1 MGLDRDATHGTARDA
16 TGDAATGDSTG
27 GAVGD
32 TVRRLRDGMGRGV
45 LSFPLTSFHDDGS
58 LDPDGFRAH
67 VAAQIATAPGAL
79 FPACGTGEFFSL
91 DEDEYRQTVT
101 IAVEEAAGRLPVV
114 AGVGYGWAQAARFA
128 RIAEQAG
135 ADALLVLPHYLVAAP
150 QDGLVAQ
157 LEQIA
162 ARTRLPLIA
171 YQRGQVAFS
180 AASLRHIVRIPNV
193 IGLKD
198 GHSDLDRLQ
207 RLTLAAP
214 EDFLFFNGAATA
226 EIQAR
231 AYATVGVPAYSSAVH
246 AFAPEIANAFFAAL
260 HDGDGT
266 DGRDGGGRRGD
277 EGDKTVQRL
286 LRDFYVPFVELR
298 DRVPG
303 YAVSLVKAA
312 ARLRGRP
319 VGPVRAPLT
328 EPSPA
333 DLADLATLLTTGLD
347 LVGAAL

>member
-1 MGLDRDATHGTARDA
+1 MSLDT
-16 TGDAATGDSTG
+16 
-27 GAVGD
+27 D
-32 TVRRLRDGMGRGV
+32 TVRRLREGMTRGV

-58 LDPDGFRAH
+58 LDPDGLRTH
-67 VAAQIATAPGAL
+67 LAAQVATDPGAV

-91 DEDEYRQTVT
+91 DEDEYRQVVTV
-101 IAVEEAAGRLPVV
+101 AVEEAAGRVPVV

-128 RIAEQAG
+128 RIAEDAG

-157 LEQIA
+157 LEQLA
-162 ARTRLPLIA
+162 ARTTLPLIA

-180 AASLRHIVRIPNV
+180 ADSLKRIARIPHV

-214 EDFLFFNGAATA
+214 EDFLFFNGASTA

-246 AFAPEIANAFFAAL
+246 AFAPEIANAFFTAL
-260 HDGDGT
+260 RDGDDGT
-266 DGRDGGGRRGD
+266 V
-277 EGDKTVQRL
+277 EKL
-286 LRDFYVPFVELR
+286 LRCFYVPLVEIR

-328 EPSPA
+328 DPSAA
-333 DLADLATLLTTGLD
+333 DLADLATLLAAGLD
-347 LVGAAL
+347 LVGATL

>member
-1 MGLDRDATHGTARDA
+1 MN
-16 TGDAATGDSTG
+16 
-27 GAVGD
+27 GD
-32 TVRRLRDGMGRGV
+32 TETVVRRLRDGMAGGV

-58 LDPDGFRAH
+58 LDPDGFRTH
-67 VAAQIATAPGAL
+67 VAARIATAPGAV

-91 DEDEYRQTVT
+91 DEDEYRQVVT
-101 IAVEEAAGRLPVV
+101 ITVEEAAGRVPVV

-128 RIAEQAG
+128 HIAEEAG
-135 ADALLVLPHYLVAAP
+135 ADALLVLPHYLVTAP

-157 LEQIA
+157 LEQLA
-162 ARTRLPLIA
+162 TRTRLPLIA
-171 YQRGQVAFS
+171 YQRGQVAYGLDAF
-180 AASLRHIVRIPNV
+180 RRIAQIPGV

-207 RLTLAAP
+207 RLTLTAP
-214 EDFLFFNGAATA
+214 EGFLFFNGASTA

-260 HDGDGT
+260 RDGD
-266 DGRDGGGRRGD
+266 
-277 EGDKTVQRL
+277 DKTVEKL
-286 LRDFYVPFVELR
+286 LRDFYVPLVELR

-312 ARLRGRP
+312 ARLRGHP

-328 EPSPA
+328 DPSAA
-333 DLADLATLLTTGLD
+333 DLAELTTLLTTGLD

>member
-1 MGLDRDATHGTARDA
+1 MSS
-16 TGDAATGDSTG
+16 DSE
-27 GAVGD
+27 
-32 TVRRLRDGMGRGV
+32 TVRRLRDGMTRGV
-45 LSFPLTSFHDDGS
+45 LSFPLTAFRDDGS

-67 VAAQIATAPGAL
+67 VAAQIATAPGAV

-91 DEDEYRQTVT
+91 DEDEYRQVVT
-101 IAVEEAAGRLPVV
+101 ITVEEAAGRLPVV

-128 RIAEQAG
+128 RIAQEAG

-157 LEQIA
+157 LEQLA

-171 YQRGQVAFS
+171 YQRGQVAFT
-180 AASLRHIVRIPNV
+180 AASLGRIAALPSV

-214 EDFLFFNGAATA
+214 EGFLFFNGAATA

-231 AYATVGVPAYSSAVH
+231 AYAAVGVPAYSSAVH
-246 AFAPEIANAFFAAL
+246 AFAPEIANAFFTAL
-260 HDGDGT
+260 RDGD
-266 DGRDGGGRRGD
+266 
-277 EGDKTVQRL
+277 DKTVDRL
-286 LRDFYVPFVELR
+286 LRDFYVPLVELR

-328 EPSPA
+328 DPSPA
-333 DLADLATLLTTGLD
+333 DLAELRDLLTAGLD

>member
-1 MGLDRDATHGTARDA
+1 MAG
-16 TGDAATGDSTG
+16 
-27 GAVGD
+27 
-32 TVRRLRDGMGRGV
+32 GV

-67 VAAQIATAPGAL
+67 VAAQIATAPGAV

-91 DEDEYRQTVT
+91 DEDEYRQVVT
-101 IAVEEAAGRLPVV
+101 IAVEEAGGRVPVV
-114 AGVGYGWAQAARFA
+114 AGIGYGWAQAVRFA
-128 RIAEQAG
+128 RIAEEAG

-150 QDGLVAQ
+150 QEGLVAQ

-171 YQRGQVAFS
+171 YQRGQVAYT
-180 AASLRHIVRIPNV
+180 AASLRRIARIPNV

-214 EDFLFFNGAATA
+214 EGFLFFNGASTA

-246 AFAPEIANAFFAAL
+246 AFAPEIANAFFGAL
-260 HDGDGT
+260 
-266 DGRDGGGRRGD
+266 RDSDRD
-277 EGDKTVQRL
+277 DKTVERL
-286 LRDFYVPFVELR
+286 LRDFYVPLVELR

-303 YAVSLVKAA
+303 FAVSLVKAA

-328 EPSPA
+328 DPSAA
-333 DLADLATLLTTGLD
+333 DLADLRTLLATGLD
-347 LVGAAL
+347 RVGATL

>member
-1 MGLDRDATHGTARDA
+1 MSSIW
-16 TGDAATGDSTG
+16 GDSVTG
-27 GAVGD
+27 ETETTA
-32 TVRRLRDGMGRGV
+32 RRLRHGMASGV
-45 LSFPLTSFHDDGS
+45 LSFPLTSFRDDGS

-67 VAAQIATAPGAL
+67 VAAQLATAPGAV

-91 DEDEYRQTVT
+91 DEEEYRQVVT
-101 IAVEEAAGRLPVV
+101 IAVEEAGGKVPVV

-128 RIAEQAG
+128 RIAEEAG

-157 LEQIA
+157 LERLA

-171 YQRGQVAFS
+171 YQRGQVTYTP
-180 AASLRHIVRIPNV
+180 AALRRIADIPHV

-214 EDFLFFNGAATA
+214 EGFLFFNGAATA

-246 AFAPEIANAFFAAL
+246 AFAPEIANAFFTAL
-260 HDGDGT
+260 RTGD
-266 DGRDGGGRRGD
+266 
-277 EGDKTVQRL
+277 DKGVERL
-286 LRDFYVPFVELR
+286 LRDFYVPLVELR

-328 EPSPA
+328 DPSPA
-333 DLADLATLLTTGLD
+333 DLADLETLLASGLD
-347 LVGAAL
+347 LVGATL

>member
-1 MGLDRDATHGTARDA
+1 MTLDPDTA
-16 TGDAATGDSTG
+16 
-27 GAVGD
+27 
-32 TVRRLRDGMGRGV
+32 RRLRDGMARGV
-45 LSFPLTSFHDDGS
+45 LSFPLTSFHDDGT

-67 VAAQIATAPGAL
+67 VAAQIATGPGAL

-91 DEDEYRQTVT
+91 DEDEYRQVVT
-101 IAVEEAAGRLPVV
+101 IAVEEAGGRLPVV
-114 AGVGYGWAQAARFA
+114 AGTGYGWAQAVRFA
-128 RIAEQAG
+128 RIAEEAG

-171 YQRGQVAFS
+171 YQRGQVAFGVD
-180 AASLRHIVRIPNV
+180 AFRRVAEIPGV

-214 EDFLFFNGAATA
+214 EGFLFFNGASTA

-246 AFAPEIANAFFAAL
+246 AFAPEIANAFFTAL
-260 HDGDGT
+260 
-266 DGRDGGGRRGD
+266 RDGD
-277 EGDKTVQRL
+277 EGDGTVGKL
-286 LRDFYVPFVELR
+286 LRDFYVPLVELR

-328 EPSPA
+328 DPSAA
-333 DLADLATLLTTGLD
+333 DLADLERLLASGLD
-347 LVGAAL
+347 LVGADL

>member
-1 MGLDRDATHGTARDA
+1 MPVSAGPV
-16 TGDAATGDSTG
+16 
-27 GAVGD
+27 AVA
-32 TVRRLRDGMGRGV
+32 RRLREGMAGGV
-45 LSFPLTSFHDDGS
+45 LSFPLTVFRDDGG
-58 LDPDGFRAH
+58 LDPDGFRRH
-67 VAAQIATAPGAL
+67 VAERLAAAPGAV

-91 DEDEYRQTVT
+91 DEDEYRQVVT
-101 IAVEEAAGRLPVV
+101 IAVEEAAGRVPVV
-114 AGVGYGWAQAARFA
+114 AGTGYGWAQAARFA
-128 RIAEQAG
+128 RVAEDAG

-157 LEQIA
+157 LEQLA
-162 ARTRLPLIA
+162 ARTPLPLIA
-171 YQRGQVAFS
+171 YQRGQVAFT
-180 AASLRHIVRIPNV
+180 ADSLRRVAALPTV

-226 EIQAR
+226 EVQAR
-231 AYATVGVPAYSSAVH
+231 AYAAVGVPAYSSAVH
-246 AFAPEIANAFFAAL
+246 AFAPEIADAFFAAL
-260 HDGDGT
+260 RDDDHGT
-266 DGRDGGGRRGD
+266 V
-277 EGDKTVQRL
+277 DKL
-286 LRDFYVPFVELR
+286 LRDFYVPFVDLR

-328 EPSPA
+328 DPSPA
-333 DLADLATLLTTGLD
+333 DLAALGALLTAGLD

>member
-1 MGLDRDATHGTARDA
+1 MTTVSAGPV
-16 TGDAATGDSTG
+16 
-27 GAVGD
+27 AVAQ
-32 TVRRLRDGMGRGV
+32 RLRAGMTGGV
-45 LSFPLTSFHDDGS
+45 LSFPLTAFRDDGT
-58 LDPDGFRAH
+58 LDPDGFRAY
-67 VAAQIATAPGAL
+67 VAERLAAAPGAV

-91 DEDEYRQTVT
+91 DEDEYRQVVT
-101 IAVEEAAGRLPVV
+101 ITVEEAAGRVPVV
-114 AGVGYGWAQAARFA
+114 AGTGYGWAQAVRFA
-128 RIAEQAG
+128 RIAEDAG

-162 ARTRLPLIA
+162 ARTPLPLIA
-171 YQRGQVAFS
+171 YQRGQVAFT
-180 AASLRHIVRIPNV
+180 AGSLRRIAALPNV

-214 EDFLFFNGAATA
+214 EDFLFFNGASTA

-246 AFAPEIANAFFAAL
+246 AFAPEIAGAFFTAL
-260 HDGDGT
+260 RDGDHGT
-266 DGRDGGGRRGD
+266 V
-277 EGDKTVQRL
+277 DKL
-286 LRDFYVPFVELR
+286 LREFYVPLVELR

-312 ARLRGRP
+312 ARLRGHR

-328 EPSPA
+328 DPSPA
-333 DLADLATLLTTGLD
+333 DLAALTALLTAGLD
-347 LVGAAL
+347 LVGASL

>member
-1 MGLDRDATHGTARDA
+1 MSLDRE
-16 TGDAATGDSTG
+16 
-27 GAVGD
+27 
-32 TVRRLRDGMGRGV
+32 TVRRLRDGMTQGV

-67 VAAQIATAPGAL
+67 AAAQIATAPGAV

-91 DEDEYRQTVT
+91 DEDEYRQVIT
-101 IAVEEAAGRLPVV
+101 IAVEEAGGRLPVV

-128 RIAEQAG
+128 RIAQEAG

-157 LEQIA
+157 LEQLA

-171 YQRGQVAFS
+171 YQRGQVTFT
-180 AASLRHIVRIPNV
+180 AAALRRVAAIPGV

-214 EDFLFFNGAATA
+214 DGFLFFNGAATA

-246 AFAPEIANAFFAAL
+246 AFAPEIANAFFTAL
-260 HDGDGT
+260 RDGD
-266 DGRDGGGRRGD
+266 
-277 EGDKTVQRL
+277 DKAVDRL

-328 EPSPA
+328 DPSPT
-333 DLADLATLLTTGLD
+333 DLADLGALLGAGLD

>member
-1 MGLDRDATHGTARDA
+1 VSLH
-16 TGDAATGDSTG
+16 TG
-27 GAVGD
+27 
-32 TVRRLRDGMGRGV
+32 TVRRLRDGMAKGV

-58 LDPDGFRAH
+58 LDPEGFRAH
-67 VAAQIATAPGAL
+67 VAAQLATAPGAL

-91 DEDEYRQTVT
+91 DEDEYRQVVT
-101 IAVEEAAGRLPVV
+101 LAVEEAGGRVPVV
-114 AGVGYGWAQAARFA
+114 AGTGYGWAQAARFA
-128 RIAEQAG
+128 HIAEEAG
-135 ADALLVLPHYLVAAP
+135 ADALLVLPHYLTAAP

-171 YQRGQVAFS
+171 YQRGQVAYT
-180 AASLRHIVRIPNV
+180 AQSLRRIAAIPNV

-214 EDFLFFNGAATA
+214 DGFLFFNGASTA

-246 AFAPEIANAFFAAL
+246 AFAPEIADAFFTALRKEDAA
-260 HDGDGT
+260 T
-266 DGRDGGGRRGD
+266 I
-277 EGDKTVQRL
+277 ETL
-286 LRDFYVPFVELR
+286 LRDFYVPLVELR

-328 EPSPA
+328 DPSPA
-333 DLADLATLLTTGLD
+333 DLADLKALLTTGLD
-347 LVGAAL
+347 LVGASL

>member
-1 MGLDRDATHGTARDA
+1 MTLE
-16 TGDAATGDSTG
+16 TGE
-27 GAVGD
+27 V
-32 TVRRLRDGMGRGV
+32 VRRLREGMAGGV
-45 LSFPLTSFHDDGS
+45 LSFPLTSFHTDGS

-67 VAAQIATAPGAL
+67 VAAQIATAPGAV

-91 DEDEYRQTVT
+91 DEDEYRTVVSV
-101 IAVEEAAGRLPVV
+101 AVQEAGGRVPVV
-114 AGVGYGWAQAARFA
+114 AGIGYGWAQALRFA
-128 RIAEQAG
+128 RIAEEAG

-150 QDGLVAQ
+150 QEGLVGQ
-157 LEQIA
+157 LERIA
-162 ARTRLPLIA
+162 AGTRLPLIA
-171 YQRGQVAFS
+171 YQRGQVAFT
-180 AASLRHIVRIPNV
+180 AASLRRIAGIPGV

-214 EDFLFFNGAATA
+214 EGFLFFNGASTA

-246 AFAPEIANAFFAAL
+246 AFAPEIADAFFTAL
-260 HDGDGT
+260 KTGDAGT
-266 DGRDGGGRRGD
+266 V
-277 EGDKTVQRL
+277 EKL
-286 LRDFYVPFVELR
+286 LREFYVPLVELR

-328 EPSPA
+328 DPSAA
-333 DLADLATLLTTGLD
+333 DLADLGTLLATGLD
-347 LVGAAL
+347 LVGASL

>member
-1 MGLDRDATHGTARDA
+1 MARVSLH
-16 TGDAATGDSTG
+16 TG
-27 GAVGD
+27 
-32 TVRRLRDGMGRGV
+32 TVRRLRDGMAKGV

-58 LDPDGFRAH
+58 LDPEGFRAH
-67 VAAQIATAPGAL
+67 VAAQLATAPGAL

-91 DEDEYRQTVT
+91 DEDEYRQVVT
-101 IAVEEAAGRLPVV
+101 LAVEEAGGRVPVV
-114 AGVGYGWAQAARFA
+114 AGTGYGWAQAVRFA
-128 RIAEQAG
+128 RIAEEAG
-135 ADALLVLPHYLVAAP
+135 ADALLVLPHYLTAAP

-171 YQRGQVAFS
+171 YQRGQVAYT
-180 AASLRHIVRIPNV
+180 AQSLRRIAAIPNV

-214 EDFLFFNGAATA
+214 DGFLFFNGASTA

-246 AFAPEIANAFFAAL
+246 AFAPEIADAFFTALRKEDAA
-260 HDGDGT
+260 T
-266 DGRDGGGRRGD
+266 I
-277 EGDKTVQRL
+277 ETL
-286 LRDFYVPFVELR
+286 LRDFYVPLVELR

-328 EPSPA
+328 DPSAA
-333 DLADLATLLTTGLD
+333 DLADLKTLLTTGLD
-347 LVGAAL
+347 LVGASL

>member
-1 MGLDRDATHGTARDA
+1 MAD
-16 TGDAATGDSTG
+16 
-27 GAVGD
+27 
-32 TVRRLRDGMGRGV
+32 GV
-45 LSFPLTSFHDDGS
+45 LSFPLTSFHDDGA

-67 VAAQIATAPGAL
+67 VAAQIATAPGAV

-91 DEDEYRQTVT
+91 DEDEYRQVVTV
-101 IAVEEAAGRLPVV
+101 AVEEAAGRLPVV
-114 AGVGYGWAQAARFA
+114 AGVGYGWAQAVRFA
-128 RIAEQAG
+128 RIAEEAG

-171 YQRGQVAFS
+171 YQRGQVAFT
-180 AASLRHIVRIPNV
+180 ATSLRRIAALPTV

-231 AYATVGVPAYSSAVH
+231 AYATVPAYSSAVH
-246 AFAPEIANAFFAAL
+246 AFAPEIANAFFGAL
-260 HDGDGT
+260 RDGD
-266 DGRDGGGRRGD
+266 
-277 EGDKTVQRL
+277 DKTVERL
-286 LRDFYVPFVELR
+286 LRDFYVPLVELR

-328 EPSPA
+328 DPSPA
-333 DLADLATLLTTGLD
+333 DLADLTALVSAGLD

>member
-1 MGLDRDATHGTARDA
+1 MSLDTDTA
-16 TGDAATGDSTG
+16 
-27 GAVGD
+27 
-32 TVRRLRDGMGRGV
+32 RRLREGMARGV
-45 LSFPLTSFHDDGS
+45 LSFPLTSFREDGS

-67 VAAQIATAPGAL
+67 VADRLAAAPGAV
-79 FPACGTGEFFSL
+79 FPACGTGEFHAL
-91 DEDEYRQTVT
+91 DEDEYRRVVE
-101 IAVEEAAGRLPVV
+101 IAVGEAAGRVPVV
-114 AGVGYGWAQAARFA
+114 AGVGYGWAQAVRFA
-128 RIAEQAG
+128 RQAEDAG

-157 LEQIA
+157 LEQLA
-162 ARTRLPLIA
+162 ARTRLPLVV
-171 YQRGQVAFS
+171 YQRGQVDY
-180 AASLRHIVRIPNV
+180 SLDTFRRLARIPSV

-214 EDFLFFNGAATA
+214 EGFLFFNGAATA
-226 EIQAR
+226 EVQAR
-231 AYATVGVPAYSSAVH
+231 AYAAVGVSAYSSAVH

-260 HDGDGT
+260 RDGDDGT
-266 DGRDGGGRRGD
+266 V
-277 EGDKTVQRL
+277 DKL
-286 LRDFYVPFVELR
+286 LRAFYVPFVELR
-298 DRVPG
+298 DRAPG

-328 EPSPA
+328 DPSAA
-333 DLADLATLLTTGLD
+333 DLADLRTLLAAGLD

>member
-1 MGLDRDATHGTARDA
+1 MAN
-16 TGDAATGDSTG
+16 
-27 GAVGD
+27 
-32 TVRRLRDGMGRGV
+32 GV
-45 LSFPLTSFHDDGS
+45 LSFPLTSFRADGS

-67 VAAQIATAPGAL
+67 VAAQIATAPGAV

-91 DEDEYRQTVT
+91 DEDEYRRVVG
-101 IAVEEAAGRLPVV
+101 IAVEEAAGRVPVV
-114 AGVGYGWAQAARFA
+114 AGVGYGWAQAVRFA
-128 RIAEQAG
+128 RIAEEAG

-157 LEQIA
+157 LAHIA

-171 YQRGQVAFS
+171 YQRGQVTFGADAF
-180 AASLRHIVRIPNV
+180 RRITRIPGV

-214 EDFLFFNGAATA
+214 EGFLFFNGAATA

-246 AFAPEIANAFFAAL
+246 AFAPEIANAFFTAL
-260 HDGDGT
+260 HGGDGGT
-266 DGRDGGGRRGD
+266 V
-277 EGDKTVQRL
+277 DKL
-286 LRDFYVPFVELR
+286 LREFYVPLVELR

-312 ARLRGRP
+312 ARLRDRP

-328 EPSPA
+328 DPSAA

-347 LVGAAL
+347 LVGADL

>member
-1 MGLDRDATHGTARDA
+1 MDTERDTGAAAVARW
-16 TGDAATGDSTG
+16 
-27 GAVGD
+27 
-32 TVRRLRDGMGRGV
+32 LRDGMARGV
-45 LSFPLTSFHDDGS
+45 LSFPLTSFHADGS
-58 LDPDGFRAH
+58 LDPDGYRAYL
-67 VAAQIATAPGAL
+67 AAQLDAGPGAV

-91 DEDEYRQTVT
+91 DEDEYRQVVT
-101 IAVEEAAGRLPVV
+101 AAVEETAGRVPVV

-128 RIAEQAG
+128 RIAREAG

-157 LEQIA
+157 VEQLA
-162 ARTRLPLIA
+162 ARTPLPLVV
-171 YQRGQVAFS
+171 YQRGQVAYTT
-180 AASLRHIVRIPNV
+180 ASLRRLAALPTV

-231 AYATVGVPAYSSAVH
+231 AYAAVGVPAYSSAVH
-246 AFAPEIANAFFAAL
+246 AFAPEIADAFFAAL
-260 HDGDGT
+260 RDGDSGT
-266 DGRDGGGRRGD
+266 AG
-277 EGDKTVQRL
+277 TL

-328 EPSPA
+328 DPSPA
-333 DLADLATLLTTGLD
+333 DLAELSGLLATGLG
-347 LVGAAL
+347 LVGAAR

>member
-1 MGLDRDATHGTARDA
+1 MSPETDAVT
-16 TGDAATGDSTG
+16 
-27 GAVGD
+27 
-32 TVRRLRDGMGRGV
+32 RRLREGMANGV
-45 LSFPLTSFHDDGS
+45 LSFPLTSFHADGS

-67 VAAQIATAPGAL
+67 VADRIATVPGAV

-91 DEDEYRQTVT
+91 DEDEYRQVVT
-101 IAVEEAAGRLPVV
+101 IAVEEAGGRVPVV

-128 RIAEQAG
+128 RIAEEAG

-171 YQRGQVAFS
+171 YQRGQVAFGVEAFRRVS
-180 AASLRHIVRIPNV
+180 QIPGV

-207 RLTLAAP
+207 RLTLTAP

-246 AFAPEIANAFFAAL
+246 AFAPEIANAFFTAL
-260 HDGDGT
+260 RDGDDGT
-266 DGRDGGGRRGD
+266 V
-277 EGDKTVQRL
+277 DKL
-286 LRDFYVPFVELR
+286 LREFYVPLVELR

-312 ARLRGRP
+312 ARLRGCP

-328 EPSPA
+328 DPSAA
-333 DLADLATLLTTGLD
+333 DLSDLELLLTTGLD

>member
-1 MGLDRDATHGTARDA
+1 MAN
-16 TGDAATGDSTG
+16 
-27 GAVGD
+27 
-32 TVRRLRDGMGRGV
+32 GV
-45 LSFPLTSFHDDGS
+45 LSFPLTSFHADGS
-58 LDPDGFRAH
+58 LDPHGFRAH
-67 VAAQIATAPGAL
+67 VADRIAATPGAV

-91 DEDEYRQTVT
+91 DEDEYRQVVT
-101 IAVEEAAGRLPVV
+101 IAAEEAGGRVPVV
-114 AGVGYGWAQAARFA
+114 AGIGYGWAQAVRFA
-128 RIAEQAG
+128 RIAEEAG

-157 LEQIA
+157 LERIA

-171 YQRGQVAFS
+171 YQRGQVAFGVE
-180 AASLRHIVRIPNV
+180 AFGRVARIPGV

-207 RLTLAAP
+207 RLTLSAP

-231 AYATVGVPAYSSAVH
+231 AYATVGVAAYSSAVH
-246 AFAPEIANAFFAAL
+246 AFAPEIANAFFTAL
-260 HDGDGT
+260 
-266 DGRDGGGRRGD
+266 RDGD
-277 EGDKTVQRL
+277 EGAVRTL
-286 LRDFYVPFVELR
+286 LRAFYVPLVELR

-312 ARLRGRP
+312 ARLRGCP

-328 EPSPA
+328 DPSAA
-333 DLADLATLLTTGLD
+333 DLDDLRLLLTTGLD

>member
-1 MGLDRDATHGTARDA
+1 MGRQVVGTLHA
-16 TGDAATGDSTG
+16 
-27 GAVGD
+27 D
-32 TVRRLRDGMGRGV
+32 TVRRLRDGMARGV
-45 LSFPLTSFHDDGS
+45 LSFPLTSFHDDGT
-58 LDPDGFRAH
+58 LDPEGFRAH
-67 VAAQIATAPGAL
+67 VAAQVATGPGAV

-91 DEDEYRQTVT
+91 DEDEYRQVVTV
-101 IAVEEAAGRLPVV
+101 AVEAAGGRVPVV

-128 RIAEQAG
+128 RIAEEAG

-157 LEQIA
+157 LEQLA
-162 ARTRLPLIA
+162 ARTSLPLIA
-171 YQRGQVAFS
+171 YQRGQVSFGVAAF
-180 AASLRHIVRIPNV
+180 RRITSIPGV

-246 AFAPEIANAFFAAL
+246 AFAPEIADAFFTAL
-260 HDGDGT
+260 RDGDDGT
-266 DGRDGGGRRGD
+266 V
-277 EGDKTVQRL
+277 EKL
-286 LRDFYVPFVELR
+286 LRDFYVPLVELR

-328 EPSPA
+328 DPTAAE
-333 DLADLATLLTTGLD
+333 LAELRQLLTTGLD

>member
-1 MGLDRDATHGTARDA
+1 MGLDTDAV
-16 TGDAATGDSTG
+16 
-27 GAVGD
+27 AVA
-32 TVRRLRDGMGRGV
+32 RRLRAGMANGV
-45 LSFPLTSFHDDGS
+45 LSFPLTSFHADGT
-58 LDPDGFRAH
+58 LDADGFRAH
-67 VAAQIATAPGAL
+67 VAAQIATGPGAV

-91 DEDEYRQTVT
+91 DEDEYRQVVT

-114 AGVGYGWAQAARFA
+114 AGTGYGWAQAARFA
-128 RIAEQAG
+128 RIAEEAG
-135 ADALLVLPHYLVAAP
+135 ADALLVLPHYLTAAP

-157 LEQIA
+157 VEHLA

-171 YQRGQVAFS
+171 YQRGQVAFTADAFRRI
-180 AASLRHIVRIPNV
+180 AAVGTV

-231 AYATVGVPAYSSAVH
+231 AYAAVGVPAYSSAVH

-260 HDGDGT
+260 RDGDDGT
-266 DGRDGGGRRGD
+266 V
-277 EGDKTVQRL
+277 DKL
-286 LRDFYVPFVELR
+286 LRDFYVPLVELR

-328 EPSPA
+328 DPAPA
-333 DLADLATLLTTGLD
+333 DLAALTSLLTTGLD
-347 LVGAAL
+347 LVGASL

>member
-1 MGLDRDATHGTARDA
+1 MTLDPDTA
-16 TGDAATGDSTG
+16 
-27 GAVGD
+27 
-32 TVRRLRDGMGRGV
+32 RRLRDGMARGV
-45 LSFPLTSFHDDGS
+45 LSFPLTSFHDDGT

-67 VAAQIATAPGAL
+67 VAAQIATGPGAL

-91 DEDEYRQTVT
+91 DEDEYRQVVT
-101 IAVEEAAGRLPVV
+101 IAVEEAGGRLPVV
-114 AGVGYGWAQAARFA
+114 AGIGYGWAQAVRFA
-128 RIAEQAG
+128 RIAEEAG

-171 YQRGQVAFS
+171 YQRGQVAFGVGAFRRV
-180 AASLRHIVRIPNV
+180 AAIPGV

-214 EDFLFFNGAATA
+214 EGFLFFNGASTA

-246 AFAPEIANAFFAAL
+246 AFAPEIANAFFTAL
-260 HDGDGT
+260 RDGDKGDGT
-266 DGRDGGGRRGD
+266 V
-277 EGDKTVQRL
+277 EKL
-286 LRDFYVPFVELR
+286 LRDFYVPLVELR

-328 EPSPA
+328 DPSDA
-333 DLADLATLLTTGLD
+333 DLADLRLLLTAGLD

>member
-1 MGLDRDATHGTARDA
+1 MNRV
-16 TGDAATGDSTG
+16 SG
-27 GAVGD
+27 GSDTEAVA
-32 TVRRLRDGMGRGV
+32 RRLRDGMARGI

-58 LDPDGFRAH
+58 LDLEGFRAH
-67 VAAQIATAPGAL
+67 VTAQLATGPGAV

-91 DEDEYRQTVT
+91 DEDEYGQVVAA
-101 IAVEEAAGRLPVV
+101 AVEAAGGSVPVV

-128 RIAEQAG
+128 RIAEDAG

-157 LEQIA
+157 LEHLA

-171 YQRGQVAFS
+171 YQRGQVAYGLQAF
-180 AASLRHIVRIPNV
+180 RRITEIPGV

-214 EDFLFFNGAATA
+214 EGFLFFNGAATA
-226 EIQAR
+226 EVQAR
-231 AYATVGVPAYSSAVH
+231 AYAAVGAPAYSSAVH
-246 AFAPEIANAFFAAL
+246 AFAPEIAVAFFISLRA
-260 HDGDGT
+260 GDDAT
-266 DGRDGGGRRGD
+266 V
-277 EGDKTVQRL
+277 DKL
-286 LRDFYVPFVELR
+286 LRDFYVPLVALR

-312 ARLRGRP
+312 ARLRVRP

-328 EPSPA
+328 EPSAA
-333 DLADLATLLTTGLD
+333 DLADLKDLLTAGLD

>member
-1 MGLDRDATHGTARDA
+1 MNPDTDAVA
-16 TGDAATGDSTG
+16 
-27 GAVGD
+27 
-32 TVRRLRDGMGRGV
+32 RRLRKGMVNGV

-58 LDPDGFRAH
+58 LDPDGFRAY
-67 VAAQIATAPGAL
+67 VADRIATGPGAV

-91 DEDEYRQTVT
+91 DEDEYRQVVT
-101 IAVEEAAGRLPVV
+101 ITVEEAAGRVPVV
-114 AGVGYGWAQAARFA
+114 AGTGYGWAQAARFA
-128 RIAEQAG
+128 RIAEEAG

-171 YQRGQVAFS
+171 YQRGQVAFTVAS
-180 AASLRHIVRIPNV
+180 AKRIAGIPTV

-246 AFAPEIANAFFAAL
+246 AFAPEIANAFFTAFQGG
-260 HDGDGT
+260 DDGT
-266 DGRDGGGRRGD
+266 V
-277 EGDKTVQRL
+277 DKL
-286 LRDFYVPFVELR
+286 LRDFYVPLVELR

-312 ARLRGRP
+312 ARLRGTP

-328 EPSPA
+328 DPSAA
-333 DLADLATLLTTGLD
+333 DLDALEQLLTTGLD